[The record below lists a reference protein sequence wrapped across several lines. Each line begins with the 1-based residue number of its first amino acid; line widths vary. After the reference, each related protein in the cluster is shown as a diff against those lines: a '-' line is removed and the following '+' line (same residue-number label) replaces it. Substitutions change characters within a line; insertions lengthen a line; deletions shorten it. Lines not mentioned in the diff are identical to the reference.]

1 MRKIAAPNRLP
12 SCSPASSTMVLW
24 ATIALASVAFIVY
37 KIFFSEKKGKPEIQ
51 KKDWKKDTVYLYQF
65 PRAKALPN
73 LSPFCLKIETFLK
86 ANKIPYEACPVLMG
100 RSQYGLLPFVELN
113 GEHIA
118 DSQIIMDRLAKHFS
132 VKQLDNPK
140 DRAIARAI
148 DRMADNHTFLV
159 QYQYKLIDNDNGFF
173 ETAFRDAGF
182 PEAILPII
190 MPPIGYL
197 MRRKASQRIAGGIGK
212 LSDENYKDLLRKDYD
227 TYQTL
232 LGQQKFMFGDE
243 ISAADCTLFGQLATT
258 VYLPINCYAKDV
270 LKEEYPALVQYCDRI
285 RETVFGKEFTSD

>member
-1 MRKIAAPNRLP
+1 
-12 SCSPASSTMVLW
+12 MVLW
-24 ATIALASVAFIVY
+24 TAIALAGVAYIVY
-37 KIFFSEKKGKPEIQ
+37 KLFFSAKNGKPEIL

-73 LSPFCLKIETFLK
+73 LSPFCLKIETFLR
-86 ANKIPYEACPVLMG
+86 ANKIPYEVCPLLMG

-118 DSQIIMDRLAKHFS
+118 DSQIIMDRLQKHFN

-148 DRMADNHTFLV
+148 DRMMDSHTFLL
-159 QYQYKLIDNDNGFF
+159 QYQYKLIDNDNSLV
-173 ETAFRDAGF
+173 EIAFRDGGF

-190 MPPIGYL
+190 VPPMAYM
-197 MRRKASQRIAGGIGK
+197 MRRKASQKVAGSIGK
-212 LSDENYKDLLRKDYD
+212 LSDDNYKDLLRKDYD
-227 TYQTL
+227 AYQTL

-258 VYLPINCYAKDV
+258 IYLPINNYAKEV
-270 LKEEYPALVQYCDRI
+270 LKEEYPKLVQYCDRI
-285 RETVFGKEFTSD
+285 RDTVFGKDFTSE